1 VSVHV
6 TTELRTRPEH
16 TEDVAEVLSEALPH
30 SLEHDGCQAMHLRRS
45 QDDPTRIVSFT
56 QWAQRRD
63 YENYL
68 SWRTETGMT
77 DNIED
82 MLTEPLII
90 DYFDDIVS
98 LARQETRTSLAL

>member
-1 VSVHV
+1 MSVHV

-16 TEDVAEVLSEALPH
+16 TEDVVKALSEALPH
-30 SLEHDGCQAMHLRRS
+30 SLAHEGCEAIHLRRS
-45 QDDPTRIVSFT
+45 QDDPAHIVSFT
-56 QWAQRRD
+56 QWSKRED

-68 SWRTETGMT
+68 AWRTETGMT
-77 DNIED
+77 DDIEG

-98 LARQETRTSLAL
+98 LTR